1 MLDAD
6 IIAADLMEILTDH
19 QIAEDHELPQTG
31 VSLDIERM
39 LSSRFIRSPEYGTRA
54 CSVVTI
60 GANKQISFSEQN
72 YLDAEHSGNLIQE
85 TFEITT

>member
-1 MLDAD
+1 MLDGE
-6 IIAADLMEILTDH
+6 IIAADLMEILNDH
-19 QIAEDHELPQTG
+19 QVAKDHELPKTG

-54 CSVVTI
+54 YSVVTI
-60 GANKQISFSEQN
+60 GGNKQISFSEQN